1 VKAST
6 IILLAAALALVGNW
20 AGGGTAGTLAS
31 SKITKNAP
39 TGSVLVGG
47 LIAAVFLSILDD
59 MGGTASSLARGF
71 AWIAFAG
78 VFLTQGNT
86 LLTKMGLVPKK

>member
-1 VKAST
+1 MKAST
-6 IILLAAALALVGNW
+6 IILLAAGIALVGNW
-20 AGGGTAGTLAS
+20 AGGGTAGKLAS
-31 SKITKNAP
+31 GKITKNAP

-59 MGGTASSLARGF
+59 MGGSASAIARGF
-71 AWIAFAG
+71 AWIAFAA

-86 LLTKMGLVPKK
+86 LLTKMGLVPTK